1 MLGSTNHSCHFVAQ
15 RNKHPVDDF
24 YSILD
29 STRRYTDKDFTPD
42 DTALFWDDMGEKAEE
57 VGFDEKKIVWK
68 RAYDAFP
75 SKTLFGDGISVN
87 DVNQGNIGNCWFLA
101 AASALAE
108 YPGRMEKV
116 FLNHDTALNSQGIYA
131 VNLYTLGVP
140 HTVVIDDYLPLTS
153 QGNTLFAHPGKDNSL
168 WVAILEKAFAKYYGN
183 YYHIEGG
190 FPEVAVRTMNGG
202 PHEEYDNT
210 EMSEDKLW
218 RTLLDH
224 DGRKDIITA
233 GSPAG
238 SDTETDD

>member
-1 MLGSTNHSCHFVAQ
+1 M
-15 RNKHPVDDF
+15 
-24 YSILD
+24 
-29 STRRYTDKDFTPD
+29 
-42 DTALFWDDMGEKAEE
+42 
-57 VGFDEKKIVWK
+57 
-68 RAYDAFP
+68 
-75 SKTLFGDGISVN
+75 FGDGISVN

-190 FPEVAVRTMNGG
+190 FPEVAVRTINGG
-202 PHEEYDNT
+202 PH
-210 EMSEDKLW
+210 
-218 RTLLDH
+218 
-224 DGRKDIITA
+224 
-233 GSPAG
+233 
-238 SDTETDD
+238 